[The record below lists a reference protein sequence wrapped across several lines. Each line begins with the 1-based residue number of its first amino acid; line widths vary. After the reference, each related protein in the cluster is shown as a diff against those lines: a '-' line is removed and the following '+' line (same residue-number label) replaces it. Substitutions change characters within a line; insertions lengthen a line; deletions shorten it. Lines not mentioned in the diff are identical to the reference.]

1 MIISCR
7 MLTGWVIKY
16 SRRPNAPVLSAKK
29 GGGMAGVVAP
39 VAVVSK
45 RGTLWLEPLPE
56 AIVPLDV
63 QSPDYDEC
71 KCRLCRVPKAIMLTK
86 LSSKLN
92 SSAVVI
98 LLAPQASVSSRM
110 SRGTPSSSGPG

>member
-1 MIISCR
+1 
-7 MLTGWVIKY
+7 
-16 SRRPNAPVLSAKK
+16 
-29 GGGMAGVVAP
+29 MAGVVAP

-71 KCRLCRVPKAIMLTK
+71 KCKLCRVPKAIMLTK

-92 SSAVVI
+92 GSAMVV
-98 LLAPQASVSSRM
+98 LLAPQARVS
-110 SRGTPSSSGPG
+110 